1 MNQFVYCDVNLCI
14 GCGMCGRQCIMSHYD
29 LKMTDVKLNDPLQR
43 ARCKTYRQPELKAAV
58 HCKQCENPSCM
69 AACPVGAIHKR
80 DDKLIFIDENSC
92 IGCREYVL
100 ACPFG
105 AVRMATVAD
114 GRVVATKC
122 DLCVDTKAGT
132 PACVK
137 GCPKKA
143 LTLMN
148 DETLKAW
155 LLYKQEHSA

>member
-1 MNQFVYCDVNLCI
+1 
-14 GCGMCGRQCIMSHYD
+14 MSHYD

-92 IGCREYVL
+92 IGCRECVL

-105 AVRMATVAD
+105 AVRMAPVAD

>member
-14 GCGMCGRQCIMSHYD
+14 ACGMCERQCIMSHYD

-92 IGCREYVL
+92 IGCRECVL

-105 AVRMATVAD
+105 AVRMAPVAD
-114 GRVVATKC
+114 GRVMATKC

>member
-14 GCGMCGRQCIMSHYD
+14 GCGMCERQYIMSHYD

-105 AVRMATVAD
+105 AVRMAPVAD

>member
-1 MNQFVYCDVNLCI
+1 
-14 GCGMCGRQCIMSHYD
+14 
-29 LKMTDVKLNDPLQR
+29 
-43 ARCKTYRQPELKAAV
+43 
-58 HCKQCENPSCM
+58 M
-69 AACPVGAIHKR
+69 AP
-80 DDKLIFIDENSC
+80 
-92 IGCREYVL
+92 
-100 ACPFG
+100 
-105 AVRMATVAD
+105 VAD

-155 LLYKQEHSA
+155 LLYKQEYSA

>member
-1 MNQFVYCDVNLCI
+1 
-14 GCGMCGRQCIMSHYD
+14 MCERQCIMSHYD

-92 IGCREYVL
+92 IGCRECVL

-105 AVRMATVAD
+105 AVRMAPVAD
-114 GRVVATKC
+114 GRVMATKC

>member
-1 MNQFVYCDVNLCI
+1 
-14 GCGMCGRQCIMSHYD
+14 MSHYD

-92 IGCREYVL
+92 IGCRECVL

-105 AVRMATVAD
+105 AVRMAPVAD
-114 GRVVATKC
+114 GRVMATKC

>member
-14 GCGMCGRQCIMSHYD
+14 GCGMCERQCIMSHYD

-80 DDKLIFIDENSC
+80 DDKLIFIDENSY

-105 AVRMATVAD
+105 AVRMAPVAD

>member
-1 MNQFVYCDVNLCI
+1 
-14 GCGMCGRQCIMSHYD
+14 
-29 LKMTDVKLNDPLQR
+29 
-43 ARCKTYRQPELKAAV
+43 
-58 HCKQCENPSCM
+58 
-69 AACPVGAIHKR
+69 IHKR

-92 IGCREYVL
+92 IGCRECVL

-105 AVRMATVAD
+105 AVRMAPVAD

>member
-14 GCGMCGRQCIMSHYD
+14 GCGMCERQCIMSHYD

-92 IGCREYVL
+92 IGCRECVL

-105 AVRMATVAD
+105 AVRSGARSRRS
-114 GRVVATKC
+114 GN
-122 DLCVDTKAGT
+122 G
-132 PACVK
+132 
-137 GCPKKA
+137 
-143 LTLMN
+143 
-148 DETLKAW
+148 
-155 LLYKQEHSA
+155 H